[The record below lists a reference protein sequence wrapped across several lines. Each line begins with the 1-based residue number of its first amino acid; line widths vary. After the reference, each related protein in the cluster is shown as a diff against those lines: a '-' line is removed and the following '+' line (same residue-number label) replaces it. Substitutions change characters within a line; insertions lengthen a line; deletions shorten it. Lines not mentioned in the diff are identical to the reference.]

1 VIYGSSYFRQN
12 CLGYLEPQETPVNM
26 ILELLSSLSVGL
38 QLLLNEYQFCIYYPY
53 QIMHNMI
60 YTTHLVNC
68 LYISMVVQQVLG
80 NSDLCTPGSFMK
92 QGPVPLYNSKQYM

>member
-1 VIYGSSYFRQN
+1 
-12 CLGYLEPQETPVNM
+12 
-26 ILELLSSLSVGL
+26 
-38 QLLLNEYQFCIYYPY
+38 
-53 QIMHNMI
+53 MHNMI
-60 YTTHLVNC
+60 YTTRLVNC